1 MCPSGRGR
9 TNQSIMSH
17 QHILVQ
23 RRRYIMGILIKKTL
37 SPLVLFLFCTL
48 CFSAAE
54 TFAADNELRI
64 SDAACDIQY
73 ASQKIAKSYFY
84 KELDIRYES
93 AVQHLQEGLA
103 AFDKNISVLQ
113 QGLQGKEQENIMK
126 FLLSSYDKLKVI
138 LPKPYSNKNGAMVID
153 ASESLFEAAEFLAE
167 AHLPKNRSVEETM
180 MGDIQRQLRLLERI
194 NKYYIA
200 HHAGIENENNV
211 IQLKHSVTVFETGLK
226 KIAEHEAHSKALQKS
241 IDSINKLWPI
251 AKDFYL
257 GIQKRAQPVI
267 VLAATD
273 KLIEE
278 LVVLEKYHKVLV
290 SNNEK
295 K

>member
-1 MCPSGRGR
+1 
-9 TNQSIMSH
+9 
-17 QHILVQ
+17 
-23 RRRYIMGILIKKTL
+23 MGILIKNTL
-37 SPLVLFLFCTL
+37 HTLVLPFFCIL
-48 CFSAAE
+48 CFSAVEVSAE
-54 TFAADNELRI
+54 NSERLV

-84 KELDIRYES
+84 KELDIRYET
-93 AVQHLQEGLA
+93 AVQHLQEGLTE
-103 AFDKNISVLQ
+103 FDKNIPVLQ
-113 QGLQGKEQENIMK
+113 LGLQGKEQENIMK
-126 FLLSSYDKLKVI
+126 FLLSSYDKLKTI
-138 LPKPYSNKNGAMVID
+138 LPKPYNDKNGAMVID

-167 AHLPKNRSVEETM
+167 AHLPKDRNSEEV
-180 MGDIQRQLRLLERI
+180 ILSEIERQLRLLERI

-200 HHAGIENENNV
+200 HHAGIENVDNV
-211 IQLKHSVTVFETGLK
+211 IQLKQSVTAFEAGLK
-226 KIAEHEAHSKALQKS
+226 KIAEHEVHSEALQKS
-241 IDSINKLWPI
+241 IDSIKKLWPI
-251 AKDFYL
+251 AQDFYL

-278 LVVLEKYHKVLV
+278 LVVLGKYHKELV

>member
-1 MCPSGRGR
+1 
-9 TNQSIMSH
+9 
-17 QHILVQ
+17 
-23 RRRYIMGILIKKTL
+23 MGILNKNTL
-37 SPLVLFLFCTL
+37 HPLVFLFSCIL
-48 CFSAAE
+48 CFSAIEVSAK
-54 TFAADNELRI
+54 NSKRLV

-84 KELDIRYES
+84 KELDIRYET
-93 AVQHLQEGLA
+93 AVQHLQEGLTE
-103 AFDKNISVLQ
+103 FDKNIPILQ
-113 QGLQGKEQENIMK
+113 QGLQGKEQENIMN
-126 FLLSSYDKLKVI
+126 FLLSSYDNLKAI
-138 LPKPYSNKNGAMVID
+138 LPKTYSDKHGAIVID

-167 AHLPKNRSVEETM
+167 AHLPKNRDSEEIILD
-180 MGDIQRQLRLLERI
+180 GIKRQLRLLERI

-200 HHAGIENENNV
+200 QHAGIKNGDNV
-211 IQLKHSVTVFETGLK
+211 IQLKQSVTAFETGLK
-226 KIAEHEAHSKALQKS
+226 KITEHEAHSEALQKS
-241 IDSINKLWPI
+241 INSINKLWPI

-278 LVVLEKYHKVLV
+278 LVVLEKYHKELV

>member
-1 MCPSGRGR
+1 M
-9 TNQSIMSH
+9 SI
-17 QHILVQ
+17 Q
-23 RRRYIMGILIKKTL
+23 IKNTL
-37 SPLVLFLFCTL
+37 HALVLFLFSTL
-48 CFSAAE
+48 CFSPAE
-54 TFAADNELRI
+54 VLADGTELRI

-103 AFDKNISVLQ
+103 EFDENIPVLQ
-113 QGLQGKEQENIMK
+113 QGLQDKEQENIMK
-126 FLLSSYDKLKVI
+126 FLLSSYDKLKAI
-138 LPKPYSNKNGAMVID
+138 LPRPYSDENGAMVID

-167 AHLPKNRSVEETM
+167 AHLPKNQGSAEIM
-180 MGDIQRQLRLLERI
+180 LGDIQRQLRLLERI

-200 HHAGIENENNV
+200 HHAGIENKDNV
-211 IQLKHSVTVFETGLK
+211 IQLKQSVSTFENGLSKITAYGKHSQL
-226 KIAEHEAHSKALQKS
+226 LQKNINS
-241 IDSINKLWPI
+241 IMKLWPI

-257 GIQKRAQPVI
+257 GIQSRAQPVI

-278 LVVLEKYHKVLV
+278 LVVLERYHKQEVLPT
-290 SNNEK
+290 EK
-295 K
+295 H

>member
-1 MCPSGRGR
+1 
-9 TNQSIMSH
+9 
-17 QHILVQ
+17 
-23 RRRYIMGILIKKTL
+23 MGILIKNTL
-37 SPLVLFLFCTL
+37 HTLVLLFFCIL
-48 CFSAAE
+48 CFSAVEVSAE
-54 TFAADNELRI
+54 NSERLV
-64 SDAACDIQY
+64 SNAACDIQY

-84 KELDIRYES
+84 KELDIRYEI
-93 AVQHLQEGLA
+93 AVQHMQEGLTE
-103 AFDKNISVLQ
+103 FDKNIPILQ
-113 QGLQGKEQENIMK
+113 QGLQDKEQENIMK
-126 FLLSSYDKLKVI
+126 FLLSSYDKLKTI
-138 LPKPYSNKNGAMVID
+138 LPKPYSDKNGAMVID

-167 AHLPKNRSVEETM
+167 AHLPKDRNSEEVIL
-180 MGDIQRQLRLLERI
+180 GEIQRQLRLLERI

-200 HHAGIENENNV
+200 HNAGIENGDNV
-211 IQLKHSVTVFETGLK
+211 IQLKQSVTAFETGLN
-226 KIAEHEAHSKALQKS
+226 KIAEHEAHSEALQKS
-241 IDSINKLWPI
+241 VDSINKLWPI

-278 LVVLEKYHKVLV
+278 LVVLEKYHKELV